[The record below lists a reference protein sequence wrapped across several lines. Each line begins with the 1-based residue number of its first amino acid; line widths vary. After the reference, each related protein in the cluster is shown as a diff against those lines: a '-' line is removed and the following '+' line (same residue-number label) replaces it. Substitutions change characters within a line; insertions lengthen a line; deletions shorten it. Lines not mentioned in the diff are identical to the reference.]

1 MDRNMIIDKEAHR
14 KLLLELLNAAAYPGD
29 KVKIA
34 AEVME
39 AVEKATIAQAT
50 QDKSTRPSAPA

>member
-1 MDRNMIIDKEAHR
+1 MIIDKEAHR

-50 QDKSTRPSAPA
+50 QDKTTRPSAPA